1 MKKLLMFLIIIL
13 LACPLYA
20 QQELDSDTSG
30 SVDAEIGGTNQDTWV
45 AGEIPYCSA
54 ATGAAGDGE
63 LDGMPY
69 YSYQTDHIRIASD
82 HTICFGDTDNMC
94 IMYDSGDNRL
104 EFTTALAAYFT
115 GSIITAPSD
124 PPRMTFYDS
133 ACPSTATLADQE
145 VGYIEIDEDD
155 VGGSGTEYAD
165 IKLYSM
171 ENGTENQRMIYDASE
186 GAWITTKGFAGGKYI
201 IPDANGRTIGATEAY
216 GAVHVATGP
225 GTWILPDECDTA
237 TGANICLYQ
246 TGADEVIID
255 LPAEDNFVYEGTP
268 ETDGEAMDSTAAAG
282 EYICVYCLVANEWH
296 VMEHTTGWTGE

>member
-20 QQELDSDTSG
+20 QQELDQNSD
-30 SVDAEIGGTNQDTWV
+30 DIIDHELGGTGNASWA
-45 AGEIPYCSA
+45 AGEIPYCSIVTGS
-54 ATGAAGDGE
+54 ATTGTGV
-63 LDGMPY
+63 LDGIPNF
-69 YSYQTDHIRIASD
+69 I
-82 HTICFGDTDNMC
+82 
-94 IMYDSGDNRL
+94 YDAVTHNRL
-104 EFTTALAAYFT
+104 ECTQANPPYFENGIDMGDST
-115 GSIITAPSD
+115 NARWTFLDTECDGSDKEI
-124 PPRMTFYDS
+124 
-133 ACPSTATLADQE
+133 
-145 VGYIEIDEDD
+145 GYFEIDEDG
-155 VGGSGTEYAD
+155 VGGDGTEYGD
-165 IKLYSM
+165 ILLYSM
-171 ENGTENQRMIYDASE
+171 ENGTENQRMMYDASE